1 VLLKQRIIKVIVGLA
16 LLAAVA
22 GSTGIVADSLGHSV
36 TPQVHACASGGTS
49 GGGC

>member
-1 VLLKQRIIKVIVGLA
+1 MLKKRIIALVAGLV

-22 GSTGIVADSLGHSV
+22 GSGIVADKLGLLG
-36 TPQVHACASGGTS
+36 TQQVHACQNGSGS

>member
-1 VLLKQRIIKVIVGLA
+1 MLKKRIFAIVAGLA

-22 GSTGIVADSLGHSV
+22 GSSGIAADWLGLSV
-36 TPQVHACASGGTS
+36 TPQVHACNDTSGA